1 MRPFVAYN
9 NLTQA
14 VNIMHTV
21 ELLNF
26 KDAKHL
32 FTIEMPI
39 VPIAGDYIKYDYNL
53 YKVIE
58 RGFDVYKDCPD
69 TSIRLY
75 VEIK

>member
-1 MRPFVAYN
+1 
-9 NLTQA
+9 
-14 VNIMHTV
+14 MHTV

-58 RGFDVYKDCPD
+58 RGFEVFPATNIK
-69 TSIRLY
+69 LY